1 MKNASAKKWLDIA
14 LLILF
19 FVELGGMFLPAPA
32 HELIGCGF
40 LLLVVLHNAVNRHFY
55 ENFFRGE
62 NNAKRWANKLGVL
75 LFGAS
80 LFVLALSGVALSQD
94 IFRGISFGEAY
105 NWRSVHMGAAI
116 AAFILLFAHLLL
128 HAGRYIQGR
137 SAFAIAGAVFVVA
150 AAGIFGLPYLDRW
163 FNQVHVE
170 REKIVQGEKVA
181 FPGRVLTVYFSRV
194 GNTDFPPGVDAVSG
208 ASVMKDGDTI
218 IGNAEMI
225 AYMAHDAVGG
235 DIFAIRTEKTY
246 PADYGDTTKE
256 GKREI
261 AEGERPALREPLPKA
276 DGYDVIVLVY
286 PLWWHTLPMAV
297 ESFLEQYDLTGKT
310 IVPIVTHGGGGKGDS
325 LSALRR
331 ATNATIVEDCLDV
344 YSSDIPTARQ
354 AIAAYLKKV
363 RDKIKTSSAWYEE
376 SVPAMGATLRLKA
389 EGTGAAEAVAESAAR
404 AKELESL
411 CGTKNPDSDVS
422 RLNAMAGQG
431 YVPLHDEVY
440 HMLEVAQQY
449 AALSDGAFDVTI
461 GPLSRLWRE
470 ARKAERVPAPEEVAA
485 ARKLVGWEMLHLRP
499 ENRSAFL
506 ALPGMAIDLGGLA
519 KGFVLD
525 EARRIYQAH
534 GVENGLI
541 DFGSSSICALGHNPE
556 GEPWNIGLRHPRRE
570 KDSELMAVLPL
581 SGAMMSTSGDYERR
595 HYFLQ
600 DGRRYH
606 HIIDPR
612 TGYPTGDEAVS
623 ATVTL
628 QDDAPDAGLV
638 ADILSTA
645 SFVMGAEQGGAWL
658 RELDLPVQGAIIDG
672 RGQMHR
678 TGDFAAAFP
687 SEMPK
692 GTAN

>member
-1 MKNASAKKWLDIA
+1 MKKTSAKKWLDAA
-14 LLILF
+14 LLLLF
-19 FVELGGMFLPAPA
+19 FVELGGMFLPALA

-40 LLLVVLHNAVNRHFY
+40 LLLVVLHNVANRHFY

-62 NNAKRWANKLGVL
+62 NNAKRWTNKLGVL

-80 LFVLALSGVALSQD
+80 LFVLAISGVALSQD
-94 IFRGISFGEAY
+94 LFRGISFGEAY
-105 NWRSVHMGAAI
+105 NWRSVHLGAAI
-116 AAFILLFAHLLL
+116 AAFILLFVHLLL
-128 HAGRYIQGR
+128 HAGRYIRGR
-137 SAFAIAGAVFVVA
+137 SAFAIAGAAFVVA

-163 FNQVHVE
+163 FHQVHVE

-208 ASVMKDGDTI
+208 ASVMKDGETI

-246 PADYGDTTKE
+246 PVSYGDTTKE

-297 ESFLEQYDLTGKT
+297 ESFLERYDLTGKT

-325 LSALRR
+325 LSALHR

-344 YSSDIPTARQ
+344 YSSDIPTARK

-376 SVPAMGATLRLKA
+376 SIPAMGATLRLKA
-389 EGTGAAEAVAESAAR
+389 EGTGAAEAIAESAAR
-404 AKELESL
+404 AKELEAL
-411 CGTKNPDSDVS
+411 CSTKNPDSDVS

-440 HMLEVAQQY
+440 HMLEVAQKY

-470 ARKAERVPAPEEVAA
+470 ARKTERVPAPEEVAA
-485 ARKLVGWEMLHLRP
+485 AQRLVGWEMLHLRP
-499 ENRSAFL
+499 EDRSAFL
-506 ALPGMAIDLGGLA
+506 ELPGMAIDLGGLA

-525 EARRIYQAH
+525 EMRRIYQAH

-556 GEPWNIGLRHPRRE
+556 GEPWNIGLRHPRSE
-570 KDSELMAVLPL
+570 EDSELMAVLPL

-623 ATVTL
+623 ATVML
-628 QDDAPDAGLV
+628 PDDVPDAGLV

-645 SFVMGAEQGGAWL
+645 AFVMGGEQGREWL
-658 RELDLPVQGAIIDG
+658 RGLDLPVEGAIMDG
-672 RGQMHR
+672 RERIYQ
-678 TGDFAAAFP
+678 T
-687 SEMPK
+687 EK
-692 GTAN
+692 

>member
-1 MKNASAKKWLDIA
+1 MKKTSAKKWLDIA
-14 LLILF
+14 LLVLF
-19 FVELGGMFLPAPA
+19 FIELGGMFLPAPA

-40 LLLVVLHNAVNRHFY
+40 LLLVVLHNAANRHFY

-80 LFVLALSGVALSQD
+80 LFVLAISGVALSQD
-94 IFRGISFGEAY
+94 LFRGISFGEAY
-105 NWRSVHMGAAI
+105 NWRSVHLGAAI

-137 SAFAIAGAVFVVA
+137 SAFAIAGAAFVVA

-163 FNQVHVE
+163 FHQVHVE
-170 REKIVQGEKVA
+170 REKIVQGEKVT

-208 ASVMKDGDTI
+208 ASVMKDGETI
-218 IGNAEMI
+218 VGNAEMI

-235 DIFAIRTEKTY
+235 DLFAIRTEKTY
-246 PADYGDTTKE
+246 PAGYGDTTKE

-261 AEGERPALREPLPKA
+261 AEGERPALREPLPRA

-297 ESFLEQYDLTGKT
+297 ESFLERYDLTGKT

-331 ATNATIVEDCLDV
+331 ATNAKIVDDCLEI

-354 AIAAYLKKV
+354 AVAAYLKKV
-363 RDKIKTSSAWYEE
+363 RDGIKISSAWREE

-389 EGTGAAEAVAESAAR
+389 EGPGAAEAVVEGAAR
-404 AKELESL
+404 AKELEAL
-411 CGTKNPDSDVS
+411 CGTKAPDSDVS

-431 YVPLHDEVY
+431 YVPLHDGVY
-440 HMLEVAQQY
+440 HMLEVAQKY

-470 ARKAERVPAPEEVAA
+470 ARKTERVPAPEEVAA

-499 ENRSAFL
+499 EDRSAFL
-506 ALPGMAIDLGGLA
+506 ELPGMAIDLGGLA

-525 EARRIYQAH
+525 EVRRIFRAH

-556 GEPWNIGLRHPRRE
+556 GEPWNIGLRHPRSE
-570 KDSELMAVLPL
+570 KDGELMAVLPL

-612 TGYPTGDEAVS
+612 TGYPTQDEVIS
-623 ATVTL
+623 STVIVPEDT
-628 QDDAPDAGLV
+628 PDAGLV

-645 SFVMGAEQGGAWL
+645 SFVMGTE
-658 RELDLPVQGAIIDG
+658 RG
-672 RGQMHR
+672 RGLLQEMEFPAAGAFIDSHDR
-678 TGDFAAAFP
+678 IYQVREFAITLQA
-687 SEMPK
+687 EI
-692 GTAN
+692 